1 MGSSSMDNQMIGK
14 INIIMQL
21 VEQFQ
26 ENYIKEKGKTE
37 RNTYVDMEID
47 SDADRQGK
55 SADNPEDYEEPQVK

>member
-1 MGSSSMDNQMIGK
+1 MIGK

-47 SDADRQGK
+47 SDADR
-55 SADNPEDYEEPQVK
+55 